1 MRCGLLGRKLGHSYS
16 SQIHGM
22 LGTYD
27 YDLIEVE
34 PEDLESFLKNGD
46 FHGLNVTIPYK
57 KSVIPYL
64 FDLCPVTDQIGAVN
78 TILRLENGQLIG
90 FNTDYT
96 GFQSMVEQSGLT
108 VSGKKV
114 LVLGSGGASFAVVE
128 ALETMGAVPVVISRS
143 GENNYE
149 NLHRHADASILV
161 NATPVGMYPHVDDS
175 PVDLDK
181 LPNLEGV
188 LDLIY
193 NPSRT
198 KLLLDAQDRG
208 LVAMNGLWML
218 VAQAK
223 ESAQIFTNQQIHQ
236 EKIGQIH
243 RTLKGQM
250 ENIILI
256 GMPGCGKTTVGKH
269 LAQKTKRQFVDADK
283 EIEALAGKSIPEIF
297 AQDGEDA
304 FRTYETQVLA
314 DLGKQ
319 SGLIIA
325 TGGGCVTRQENYNHL
340 HRNGTIF
347 WLQRDIS
354 ALPTDGRPLSASGK
368 LEDMYR
374 IRKPLYEAFSD
385 YIVQNRTP
393 IQASGEIL
401 NIIGVSV

>member
-1 MRCGLLGRKLGHSYS
+1 
-16 SQIHGM
+16 
-22 LGTYD
+22 
-27 YDLIEVE
+27 V
-34 PEDLESFLKNGD
+34 
-46 FHGLNVTIPYK
+46 
-57 KSVIPYL
+57 
-64 FDLCPVTDQIGAVN
+64 
-78 TILRLENGQLIG
+78 
-90 FNTDYT
+90 
-96 GFQSMVEQSGLT
+96 
-108 VSGKKV
+108 
-114 LVLGSGGASFAVVE
+114 
-128 ALETMGAVPVVISRS
+128 VVISRS

-193 NPSRT
+193 NPART

-223 ESAQIFTNQQIHQ
+223 ESAQIFTNQKIHQ